1 MRTRSTVMKMCE
13 LGRAKVRCQER
24 SMPSHRKHVGAC
36 DAFAIDSDLSYTN
49 GMSHHECLYRNTAQ
63 DSDQIF
69 LAPITP
75 GASRLFSQAILI
87 IFTRTR
93 LF

>member
-1 MRTRSTVMKMCE
+1 MEMSE

-24 SMPSHRKHVGAC
+24 SMPSHRKHVEAC
-36 DAFAIDSDLSYTN
+36 DAFAIDSELSYTN

-63 DSDQIF
+63 DSDQVV
-69 LAPITP
+69 LALITP
-75 GASRLFSQAILI
+75 GASHLFSQVILI